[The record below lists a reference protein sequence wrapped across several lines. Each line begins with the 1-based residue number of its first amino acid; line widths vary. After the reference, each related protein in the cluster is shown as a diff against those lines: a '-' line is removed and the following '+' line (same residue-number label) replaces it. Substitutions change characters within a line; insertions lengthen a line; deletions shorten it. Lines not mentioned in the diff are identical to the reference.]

1 MLFSQKIF
9 YMCICLSDSAVLWAC
24 FVLPLIPLPFFHLW
38 YYTIHHTKYLVSFS
52 VVSFSFLPLSI
63 HYCFFPLFKMITH
76 FSQLICSHFS
86 VSYSFYKPGYI
97 CISSL
102 PLLFSFSL
110 PPLQTVSWGRFLRR
124 GCCLVCRQR
133 APTQRKN
140 QRWATISFIITRFHY
155 LLFFFCWCL
164 LFPLVKLSGLFIDK

>member
-1 MLFSQKIF
+1 MSLFCSATHSPPLFPSVILHNTSHKVSGLFLCSLILLSSSQ
-9 YMCICLSDSAVLWAC
+9 
-24 FVLPLIPLPFFHLW
+24 
-38 YYTIHHTKYLVSFS
+38 
-52 VVSFSFLPLSI
+52 SI

-155 LLFFFCWCL
+155 LLIFFVDVCFFRW
-164 LFPLVKLSGLFIDK
+164 